1 MDSETPTKNRD
12 GFKMSETKKEEKQS
26 KKLKE

>member
-1 MDSETPTKNRD
+1 MDSETPTKNRN
-12 GFKMSETKKEEKQS
+12 GFRMTETKKKEKQS

>member
-12 GFKMSETKKEEKQS
+12 GFRMTETKNEEK
-26 KKLKE
+26 KVRN